1 MRIDISL
8 VYYTFMR
15 LNRFW
20 FWLLVI
26 GLGFIQTS
34 VVRINWLLLVGLWLA
49 TADRWVEV
57 WLAGLSLDLIQG
69 TRLGMEAASLLGI
82 GVGVKLLTQ
91 KLVVLNWWQ
100 WGLVIGGSDVIIK
113 LITERSWQW
122 QETGWLLAVSGLLS
136 LARLK
141 WLKSDKQLK
150 LKLD

>member
-1 MRIDISL
+1 
-8 VYYTFMR
+8 MR
-15 LNRFW
+15 LNRLW

-26 GLGFIQTS
+26 GLGLIQTS
-34 VVRINWLLLVGLWLA
+34 AIRINWLLLVGLWLA

-69 TRLGMEAASLLGI
+69 TRLGIGAASLLGI
-82 GVGVKLLTQ
+82 GIGVKLLTQ
-91 KLVVLNWWQ
+91 KLAVLNWWQ

-136 LARLK
+136 LAKAKVRLR
-141 WLKSDKQLK
+141 
-150 LKLD
+150 

>member
-1 MRIDISL
+1 MDISL
-8 VYYTFMR
+8 VYYIFMR

-49 TADRWVEV
+49 TTDRWVEV

-69 TRLGMEAASLLGI
+69 TRLGIEAASLLGI
-82 GVGVKLLTQ
+82 GIGVKLLTQ
-91 KLVVLNWWQ
+91 KLVALNWWQ
-100 WGLVIGGSDVIIK
+100 WGLVIGVSDVIIK

-136 LARLK
+136 LAKLK

-150 LKLD
+150 LELD

>member
-1 MRIDISL
+1 MRRDICL

-34 VVRINWLLLVGLWLA
+34 VVRINWLLLVALWLA

-69 TRLGMEAASLLGI
+69 TRLGIEAASLLGI
-82 GVGVKLLTQ
+82 GIGVKLLTQ
-91 KLVVLNWWQ
+91 KLVILNWWQ

-136 LARLK
+136 LAKLK

-150 LKLD
+150 LNLD

>member
-1 MRIDISL
+1 MRMDISL
-8 VYYTFMR
+8 VYYILMR

-34 VVRINWLLLVGLWLA
+34 VIRINWLLLVGLWLA

-82 GVGVKLLTQ
+82 GIGVKLLTQ